1 MSQAIP
7 ISNPKNNLPD
17 SPVVSPGILGWLLP
31 HWWSASTPSAV
42 PSEGTGPDPSL
53 FESVIED
60 NWEYVFDDKEKF
72 EQLKYKL
79 EKESRLREL
88 EEIAKRKSVIKLSNE
103 WRGFIRQFLESLPA
117 IEYSFASNALDS
129 SSRYSIIGEIVKQ
142 FQDSWLGALSEI
154 YWRQHLS
161 RSTEERQQ
169 WQKFKESFF
178 EKTYEKNVIG
188 NLRDF
193 AFFCYQGSGQS
204 GVTPKILEDIIT
216 CWINMLSTALTSPM
230 GRELRADEVHVIEEE
245 VTKAI
250 EPLIRMHIQTSKNCH
265 KSLSREGELPRKWSE
280 EKLKETV
287 RLSEIRSRGADAR
300 YDAQEPRIT
309 TVDHKSSESFEQ
321 IKQFLAGQI
330 GNKLNNARFPINT
343 RV

>member
-142 FQDSWLGALSEI
+142 FQDSWLGKLEMPPVTI
-154 YWRQHLS
+154 
-161 RSTEERQQ
+161 E
-169 WQKFKESFF
+169 FF
-178 EKTYEKNVIG
+178 RVFATICGQIIIQNIRGFLGLVR
-188 NLRDF
+188 NL
-193 AFFCYQGSGQS
+193 
-204 GVTPKILEDIIT
+204 
-216 CWINMLSTALTSPM
+216 
-230 GRELRADEVHVIEEE
+230 
-245 VTKAI
+245 
-250 EPLIRMHIQTSKNCH
+250 LI
-265 KSLSREGELPRKWSE
+265 SLSLQV
-280 EKLKETV
+280 L
-287 RLSEIRSRGADAR
+287 
-300 YDAQEPRIT
+300 
-309 TVDHKSSESFEQ
+309 
-321 IKQFLAGQI
+321 
-330 GNKLNNARFPINT
+330 
-343 RV
+343 